1 MAASSS
7 SSKNSCFQCEDSIS
21 DTFKNGWRLRS
32 GDFARLCNRCGS
44 VYEDG
49 RFCETFHSNDDGWR
63 DCESCGKLVHCGCVV
78 SYNAY
83 LLLDFGGV
91 ICMDCSKRNFITAR
105 NRCLLESQGGT
116 ANLPRDFGKRIHVEP
131 SYGPRV
137 NGTELQQISRKPRSI
152 VTPLFEKILTAS
164 DADHKLARLVIP
176 KKCAEAFFPVINVP
190 HGVPIQFQDTDG
202 KEWVFKFRYWPSSTS
217 RTYVLEGL
225 RDYMSAMKGQVGD
238 IVKFY
243 RIEPEG
249 KLVIGLRKASVCP
262 SSS

>member
-1 MAASSS
+1 MATSS
-7 SSKNSCFQCEDSIS
+7 SSKTSCFQCEDSIS
-21 DTFKNGWRLRS
+21 DSFKHGWRLRS
-32 GDFARLCNRCGS
+32 GDVARLCNRCGS

-105 NRCLLESQGGT
+105 NRCLSLESQAGT
-116 ANLPRDFGKRIHVEP
+116 ANLSIDFGKKIHVEP
-131 SYGPRV
+131 CNLPWV
-137 NGTELQQISRKPRSI
+137 NNTELQQISRKPRSI
-152 VTPLFEKILTAS
+152 ITPLFEKMLTAS
-164 DADHKLARLVIP
+164 DVDHKLARLVIP
-176 KKCAEAFFPVINVP
+176 KKYAEAYFPVVTAP
-190 HGVPIQFQDTDG
+190 QGGPVEFQDTDG
-202 KEWVFKFRYWPSSTS
+202 KEWVFKFRYWPCSSS

-238 IVKFY
+238 MVKFY

-249 KLVIGLRKASVCP
+249 TLVIGLKKVSVGP
-262 SSS
+262 SS

>member
-7 SSKNSCFQCEDSIS
+7 SSKTSCFQCEDSIS

-32 GDFARLCNRCGS
+32 GDFAPLCNRCGS

-105 NRCLLESQGGT
+105 NRCLLESQGVT
-116 ANLPRDFGKRIHVEP
+116 ANLPIDFGKRIHVEP
-131 SYGPRV
+131 SYVTRV

-152 VTPLFEKILTAS
+152 VTPLFEKNLTAS

-176 KKCAEAFFPVINVP
+176 KKCAEAFFPVITVP
-190 HGVPIQFQDTDG
+190 NGVPIQVQDTDG
-202 KEWVFKFRYWPSSTS
+202 KEWVFKFRYWPSSSS

-225 RDYMSAMKGQVGD
+225 RDYMCAMKAQVGD
-238 IVKFY
+238 VVKFY
-243 RIEPEG
+243 RIESEG
-249 KLVIGLRKASVCP
+249 KLVIGLRKTSVGP